1 MPGRPSAEWPVGC
14 RPTRGVGDEMAK
26 ILVAE
31 DEKQIA
37 DMIAFKL
44 TNSGHQVIRAQDG
57 EQAVTLAASQL
68 PDLILLDA
76 MMPGLSGF
84 EVLRR
89 LKADPALRAV
99 PVIMVTAKGHERDV
113 LSGLRGGAV
122 DYVVKPFSLK
132 ELAARVDLALRKEP
146 PATAS

>member
-1 MPGRPSAEWPVGC
+1 
-14 RPTRGVGDEMAK
+14 MAK

-31 DEKQIA
+31 DDKQIA

-44 TNSGHQVIRAQDG
+44 TNGGHQVIRAEDG
-57 EQAVTLAASQL
+57 EQAVNLAALES

-89 LKADPALRAV
+89 LKGDPGLRSV

-122 DYVVKPFSLK
+122 DYMVKPFSLK
-132 ELAARVDLALRKEP
+132 ELSARVDLALRKDP

>member
-1 MPGRPSAEWPVGC
+1 
-14 RPTRGVGDEMAK
+14 MAK

-44 TNSGHQVIRAQDG
+44 TNGGHKVIQAQDG
-57 EQAVTLAASQL
+57 EQAIILAAREL
-68 PDLILLDA
+68 PDLILLDV
-76 MMPGLSGF
+76 MMPVLNGF

-89 LKADPALRAV
+89 LKGDPALRSM

-113 LSGLRGGAV
+113 LNGLRTGAV

-132 ELAARVDLALRKEP
+132 ELAARVELALRKAP
-146 PATAS
+146 PATTA

>member
-1 MPGRPSAEWPVGC
+1 
-14 RPTRGVGDEMAK
+14 MAK

-31 DEKQIA
+31 DEKQIG

-44 TNSGHQVIRAQDG
+44 SNSGHQVVRAPDG
-57 EQAVTLAASQL
+57 EEALRLASREL

-76 MMPGLSGF
+76 MMPGVSGF

-89 LKADPALRAV
+89 LKGNSSLRAI

-113 LSGLRGGAV
+113 LNGLRGGAV
-122 DYVVKPFSLK
+122 DYIVKPFSLK
-132 ELAARVDLALRKEP
+132 ELSARVELALRREP
-146 PATAS
+146 PAIQL

>member
-1 MPGRPSAEWPVGC
+1 
-14 RPTRGVGDEMAK
+14 MAK
-26 ILVAE
+26 ILLVE

-44 TNSGHQVIRAQDG
+44 NNAGHRVVRAQEG
-57 EQAVTLAASQL
+57 EQAITLAGHEL

-76 MMPGLSGF
+76 MMPGLGGF

-89 LKADPALRAV
+89 LKGDSALRGI

-113 LSGLRGGAV
+113 LNGLKGGAI
-122 DYVVKPFSLK
+122 DYIVKPFSLK
-132 ELAARVDLALRKEP
+132 ELSARVELALRRDP
-146 PATAS
+146 PATTA

>member
-1 MPGRPSAEWPVGC
+1 
-14 RPTRGVGDEMAK
+14 MAK

-31 DEKQIA
+31 DDKQIG

-44 TNSGHQVIRAQDG
+44 TNGGHQVIRAEDG
-57 EQAVTLAASQL
+57 EQAVTLAGREL

-89 LKADPALRAV
+89 LKSDPALRAV

>member
-1 MPGRPSAEWPVGC
+1 
-14 RPTRGVGDEMAK
+14 MAK
-26 ILVAE
+26 ILLAE

-44 TNSGHQVIRAQDG
+44 SNGGHQVVRAPDG
-57 EQAVTLAASQL
+57 EQALRLAGREL

-76 MMPGLSGF
+76 MMPGLGGF

-89 LKADPALRAV
+89 LKGDSALRSI

-122 DYVVKPFSLK
+122 DYIVKPFSLK
-132 ELAARVDLALRKEP
+132 ELSARVELALRRDS
-146 PATAS
+146 PATGS

>member
-1 MPGRPSAEWPVGC
+1 
-14 RPTRGVGDEMAK
+14 MAK

-44 TNSGHQVIRAQDG
+44 TNCGHKVIQAQDG
-57 EQAVTLAASQL
+57 EQAVTLATRER
-68 PDLILLDA
+68 PDLMLLDV

-89 LKADPALRAV
+89 LKGDPALRSM
-99 PVIMVTAKGHERDV
+99 PIIMVTAKGHERDV
-113 LSGLRGGAV
+113 LNGLRSGAV

-132 ELAARVDLALRKEP
+132 ELAARVELALRREPPAPPPP
-146 PATAS
+146 PATAA

>member
-1 MPGRPSAEWPVGC
+1 
-14 RPTRGVGDEMAK
+14 MAK

-31 DEKQIA
+31 DDKQIA

-44 TNSGHQVIRAQDG
+44 TNGGHQVIRAEDG
-57 EQAVTLAASQL
+57 EQAVNLAALES

-76 MMPGLSGF
+76 MMPGLNGF

-89 LKADPALRAV
+89 LKGDPGLRSV

-122 DYVVKPFSLK
+122 DYMVKPFSLK
-132 ELAARVDLALRKEP
+132 ELSARVDLALRKDP

>member
-1 MPGRPSAEWPVGC
+1 
-14 RPTRGVGDEMAK
+14 MAK

-57 EQAVTLAASQL
+57 EQAMELARL
-68 PDLILLDA
+68 DIPDLIMLDA
-76 MMPGLSGF
+76 MMPGISGF

-89 LKADPALRAV
+89 LKIDPHLRSV

-113 LSGLRGGAV
+113 LSGLQGGAV

-132 ELAARVDLALRKEP
+132 ELAARVELALGKDRP
-146 PATAS
+146 PTTP

>member
-1 MPGRPSAEWPVGC
+1 
-14 RPTRGVGDEMAK
+14 MAK

-44 TNSGHQVIRAQDG
+44 TNSGHQVIRARDG
-57 EQAVTLAASQL
+57 EEAMKLVKRDL
-68 PDLILLDA
+68 PDLIMLDA
-76 MMPGLSGF
+76 MMPGLGGF

-89 LKADPALRAV
+89 LKLDPTLRAV

-113 LSGLRGGAV
+113 LSGLSGGAV

-132 ELAARVDLALRKEP
+132 ELAARVELALGKEQP
-146 PATAS
+146 PTKL

>member
-1 MPGRPSAEWPVGC
+1 
-14 RPTRGVGDEMAK
+14 MAK

-37 DMIAFKL
+37 EMIAFKL
-44 TNSGHQVIRAQDG
+44 TNGGHKVVHAQDG
-57 EQAVTLAASQL
+57 EQAMILAAREL
-68 PDLILLDA
+68 PDLILLDV

-89 LKADPALRAV
+89 LKVDSALRSV

-113 LSGLRGGAV
+113 LNGLRSGAA

-132 ELAARVDLALRKEP
+132 ELAARVELALRKEP

>member
-1 MPGRPSAEWPVGC
+1 
-14 RPTRGVGDEMAK
+14 MAK

-31 DEKQIA
+31 DDKQIG

-44 TNSGHQVIRAQDG
+44 TNGGHQVIRAEDG
-57 EQAVTLAASQL
+57 EQAVTLAGREL

-89 LKADPALRAV
+89 LKSDPTLRVV

>member
-1 MPGRPSAEWPVGC
+1 
-14 RPTRGVGDEMAK
+14 MAK

-37 DMIAFKL
+37 DMISFKL
-44 TNSGHQVIRAQDG
+44 TNAGHKVVRAHDG
-57 EQAVTLAASQL
+57 EQAMVLAAREL
-68 PDLILLDA
+68 PELILLDA
-76 MMPGLSGF
+76 MMPGLNGF

-89 LKADPALRAV
+89 LKIDPALRSV

-122 DYVVKPFSLK
+122 DYIVKPFSLK
-132 ELAARVDLALRKEP
+132 ELSARVELALRREP
-146 PATAS
+146 PATTA

>member
-1 MPGRPSAEWPVGC
+1 
-14 RPTRGVGDEMAK
+14 MAK

-57 EQAVTLAASQL
+57 EQAIKLARL
-68 PDLILLDA
+68 EIPDLIMLDA

-89 LKADPALRAV
+89 LKIDSELRSV

-132 ELAARVDLALRKEP
+132 ELAARVELALAKDRP
-146 PATAS
+146 PTTP

>member
-1 MPGRPSAEWPVGC
+1 
-14 RPTRGVGDEMAK
+14 MAK

-31 DEKQIA
+31 DEKQIG

-44 TNSGHQVIRAQDG
+44 SNSGHQVVRAPDG
-57 EQAVTLAASQL
+57 EQAIKLASREL

-89 LKADPALRAV
+89 LKGDTSLRAI

-113 LSGLRGGAV
+113 LNGLRGGAA
-122 DYVVKPFSLK
+122 DYIVKPFSLK
-132 ELAARVDLALRKEP
+132 ELSARVELALRREP
-146 PATAS
+146 PAIQL

>member
-1 MPGRPSAEWPVGC
+1 
-14 RPTRGVGDEMAK
+14 MAK
-26 ILVAE
+26 ILLAE

-44 TNSGHQVIRAQDG
+44 TNSGHQVIRAHDG
-57 EQAVTLAASQL
+57 EQALQLALNNA
-68 PDLILLDA
+68 PDLIMLDA

-89 LKADPALRAV
+89 LKADVGMRGI

-122 DYVVKPFSLK
+122 DYIVKPFSLK
-132 ELAARVDLALRKEP
+132 ELAARVELALAKEVP
-146 PATAS
+146 PTAP

>member
-1 MPGRPSAEWPVGC
+1 
-14 RPTRGVGDEMAK
+14 MAK

-44 TNSGHQVIRAQDG
+44 TNSGHEVIRAQDG
-57 EQAVTLAASQL
+57 EQALKLAKRDT
-68 PDLILLDA
+68 PDLIMLDA
-76 MMPGLSGF
+76 MMPGLGGF
-84 EVLRR
+84 EVLRQ
-89 LKADPALRAV
+89 LKADPALRSV

-132 ELAARVDLALRKEP
+132 ELAARVELALGKDRP
-146 PATAS
+146 PIAP

>member
-1 MPGRPSAEWPVGC
+1 V
-14 RPTRGVGDEMAK
+14 AK
-26 ILVAE
+26 ILLAE

-44 TNSGHQVIRAQDG
+44 GNSGHQVVRAQDG
-57 EQAVTLAASQL
+57 EQAVALAGREQ

-89 LKADPALRAV
+89 LKGDTTMRSI

-113 LSGLRGGAV
+113 LNGLRGGAI
-122 DYVVKPFSLK
+122 DYIVKPFSLK
-132 ELAARVDLALRKEP
+132 ELSARVELALRKEP
-146 PATAS
+146 PKPA

>member
-1 MPGRPSAEWPVGC
+1 
-14 RPTRGVGDEMAK
+14 MAK

-31 DEKQIA
+31 DDKQIG

-44 TNSGHQVIRAQDG
+44 TNGGHQVVRAEDG
-57 EQAVTLAASQL
+57 EQAATLAASEL

-89 LKADPALRAV
+89 LKSDPALRAV

>member
-1 MPGRPSAEWPVGC
+1 
-14 RPTRGVGDEMAK
+14 MAK

-44 TNSGHQVIRAQDG
+44 TNSGHQVIRAHDG
-57 EQAVTLAASQL
+57 EQAMKLARL
-68 PDLILLDA
+68 EIPDLIMLDA

-89 LKADPALRAV
+89 LKIDSELRSV

-132 ELAARVDLALRKEP
+132 ELAARVELALGKDRP
-146 PATAS
+146 PTTP

>member
-1 MPGRPSAEWPVGC
+1 
-14 RPTRGVGDEMAK
+14 MAK

-31 DEKQIA
+31 DEKQIS
-37 DMIAFKL
+37 DMVSFKL
-44 TNSGHQVIRAQDG
+44 TNAGHKVVRASDG
-57 EQAVTLAASQL
+57 EQVVGIATREV
-68 PDLILLDA
+68 PDLILLDV
-76 MMPGLSGF
+76 MMPGLNGF

-89 LKADPALRAV
+89 LKNDPALRAV

-113 LSGLRGGAV
+113 LSGLRGGAA

-132 ELAARVDLALRKEP
+132 ELSARVELALRRNP

>member
-1 MPGRPSAEWPVGC
+1 
-14 RPTRGVGDEMAK
+14 MAK

-31 DEKQIA
+31 DDKQIG

-44 TNSGHQVIRAQDG
+44 TNGGHEVIRAEDG
-57 EQAVTLAASQL
+57 EQAVTLAAREL

-89 LKADPALRAV
+89 LKSDPALRAV

>member
-1 MPGRPSAEWPVGC
+1 
-14 RPTRGVGDEMAK
+14 MAK
-26 ILVAE
+26 ILIAE

-44 TNSGHQVIRAQDG
+44 TNGGHQVIRAYDG
-57 EQAVTLAASQL
+57 EQAVTLATREH

-89 LKADPALRAV
+89 LKRDPLLKNIG
-99 PVIMVTAKGHERDV
+99 VIMVTAKGHERDV
-113 LSGLRGGAV
+113 LSGLSGGAI

-132 ELAARVDLALRKEP
+132 ELAARVELALRKEP
-146 PATAS
+146 PSPPPATAA

>member
-1 MPGRPSAEWPVGC
+1 
-14 RPTRGVGDEMAK
+14 MAK
-26 ILVAE
+26 ILLAE

-37 DMIAFKL
+37 DMISFKL
-44 TNSGHQVIRAQDG
+44 ANGGHQVVRAPDG
-57 EQAVTLAASQL
+57 EEAIALARREL

-89 LKADPALRAV
+89 LKLDAALRGI

-122 DYVVKPFSLK
+122 DYIVKPFSLK
-132 ELAARVDLALRKEP
+132 ELSARVELALRREP
-146 PATAS
+146 PATTA

>member
-1 MPGRPSAEWPVGC
+1 
-14 RPTRGVGDEMAK
+14 MAK

-57 EQAVTLAASQL
+57 EQAVTLAASEL

-89 LKADPALRAV
+89 LTADPALRAV
-99 PVIMVTAKGHERDV
+99 PIIMVTAKGHERDV